1 MVDILVLIKDHKVFL
16 ILIFTLDLLLAAI
29 IAPRLYIAMNK
40 HLMEAL
46 GGRGERKRPYYK
58 YISHVRKYIEDY
70 DSSRAKE
77 NLLTRLF
84 GKAKI
89 AAKRCGYD
97 SNFAALVYMFMQ
109 YVLPVLIFVLGM
121 VLNYPRITPAVFG
134 SLLIFLMVAYI
145 MRSNRKR
152 LENEFK
158 YSAYKIYRYLHNQI
172 SSGVS
177 VTDAVKTVYK
187 VADNNRLQDN
197 LILLAARYARTLDIN
212 SALEE
217 FKSNYSLQEVE
228 SLCVALKQGIETGD
242 NKDILERQEKLM
254 FSQYFNYIQAE
265 TEACKRKRALIIA
278 VYAFIIIV
286 MLAVPMINDAA
297 DAVSKIFVG

>member
-1 MVDILVLIKDHKVFL
+1 M
-16 ILIFTLDLLLAAI
+16 ILIFILDLLLAAI
-29 IAPRLYIAMNK
+29 IAPRLYIAMNR
-40 HLMEAL
+40 HLLEAM
-46 GGRGERKRPYYK
+46 GGRGGRKRPYHR
-58 YISHVRKYIEDY
+58 YIGNMRKYIEDY
-70 DSSRAKE
+70 DSIRVKE

-84 GKAKI
+84 DRAKT

-97 SNFAALVYMFMQ
+97 NNFFALVYIFLQ
-109 YVLPVLIFVLGM
+109 YVLPVIIFLLG
-121 VLNYPRITPAVFG
+121 VALNYPRIAPAIFG
-134 SLLIFLMVAYI
+134 SLLMFLMVDYI
-145 MRSNRKR
+145 MRRNRKK

-177 VTDAVKTVYK
+177 VTDAIKTVYK
-187 VADNNRLQDN
+187 VVENNRLQDN

-265 TEACKRKRALIIA
+265 TEACRRKRTLIIG
-278 VYAFIIIV
+278 VYAFIIVV
-286 MLAVPMINDAA
+286 MLLIPMINDAA
-297 DAVSKIFVG
+297 DAINRIFVG